1 MQITVDTTKDE
12 KEDIQKAIEIL
23 NHFLN
28 KQPKTNVVV
37 QSAQQNAPQKSQQ
50 SQQASAQSLQQPMP
64 QQSMQMQQPM
74 RLQQTVKPA
83 QQQVPQI
90 NLDERK
96 PRNEIQRLDPDLN
109 HSKNNKVSRVAPVQQ
124 KASNNDPE
132 TEDFLNRMLQEIDKT
147 NGGDSNDND
156 SDDLEIKEKEVVR
169 VPFGA
174 TEIVKRQQQKQQQ
187 EDPEFTFEDLEKY

>member
-1 MQITVDTTKDE
+1 MQITIDTTKDE

-37 QSAQQNAPQKSQQ
+37 QTMQQNVQQKPQQIQQ
-50 SQQASAQSLQQPMP
+50 SI
-64 QQSMQMQQPM
+64 QMQQPM
-74 RLQQTVKPA
+74 RVQPAVKPIQQPI

-90 NLDERK
+90 NLEERK
-96 PRNEIQRLDPDLN
+96 PRDEIQRLDPDLN
-109 HSKNNKVSRVAPVQQ
+109 HSKNNKVSYVAPIQQ
-124 KASNNDPE
+124 KVSNQDPE

-147 NGGDSNDND
+147 NGEGNDNYSNDFDN
-156 SDDLEIKEKEVVR
+156 SEIKEKEVMR
-169 VPFGA
+169 VPFGS

>member
-1 MQITVDTTKDE
+1 MQITIDTTKDE

-37 QSAQQNAPQKSQQ
+37 QTMQQNVQQKPQQIQQ
-50 SQQASAQSLQQPMP
+50 SI
-64 QQSMQMQQPM
+64 QMQQPM
-74 RLQQTVKPA
+74 RVQPAVKPIQQPI

-90 NLDERK
+90 NLEERK
-96 PRNEIQRLDPDLN
+96 PRDEIQRLDPDLN
-109 HSKNNKVSRVAPVQQ
+109 HSKNNKVSYVAPIQQ
-124 KASNNDPE
+124 KVSNQDPE

-147 NGGDSNDND
+147 NGEGNDNYSNDFDN
-156 SDDLEIKEKEVVR
+156 SEIKEKEVDR
-169 VPFGA
+169 VPFGSK
-174 TEIVKRQQQKQQQ
+174 EIVKRQQQKQQQ